1 MRHAAIL
8 IVDDDREVLRTV
20 AELVREAGYRTATA
34 VSTRAAR
41 QEIEADFIDLLVL
54 DERIGVE
61 SGIRFLAEERQR
73 TPGISGLMIT
83 GHADMKYAI
92 AAMRAG
98 ALDLLE
104 KPFDNERLIEA
115 IARGLSASQVT
126 REARFQRW
134 KAANSAGFSSI
145 TADSTPMRRAIEDA
159 KKAAVSRASV
169 LLLGESGTGKD
180 VFAKAIHEESL
191 RKNGP
196 CVIVNAGT
204 ISPSLVESTLFGH
217 TKGAFTGADRDR
229 PGLFEQAHSGTLFL
243 DEIGEMPLDLQVKLL
258 RVIEDGLVTR
268 LGSARPLK
276 VDVRLITATNRDLK
290 AEAAAGKFRKDLYY
304 RLAGFPIHLPPLR
317 ERGQDIVALANRFL
331 AKHAEENHL
340 PVTGFSDE
348 AVRAMLIFPW
358 PGNVREL
365 DFVVRRAALRTASA
379 IVGAEDLDLGPA
391 PALRSITETGD
402 GLVPPY
408 RKALEEFERAY
419 FSILLSQ
426 CGQNKAEAARLAGLD
441 RTSLY
446 SHLRKLP
453 GFTQN

>member
-1 MRHAAIL
+1 MRQAVIL
-8 IVDDDREVLRTV
+8 IVDDDREILRTV
-20 AELVREAGYRTATA
+20 GELVREAGYRTVME

-41 QEIEADFIDLLVL
+41 EAIKADFVDLLVL

-61 SGIRFLAEERQR
+61 SGIRFLEEERQR
-73 TPGISGLMIT
+73 TPGMSSLMMT
-83 GHADMKYAI
+83 GHADLKYSI

-98 ALDLLE
+98 ALDLLV
-104 KPFDNERLIEA
+104 KPFDNARLIEA
-115 IARGLSASQVT
+115 IKRGLTALQVT

-134 KAANSAGFSSI
+134 KAAHSAGFANIAAES
-145 TADSTPMRRAIEDA
+145 APMRRAMEDA
-159 KKAAVSRASV
+159 KKAAASRASV

-229 PGLFEQAHSGTLFL
+229 PGLFERADGGTLFL
-243 DEIGEMPLDLQVKLL
+243 DEIGEMPIDLQVKLL

-268 LGSARPLK
+268 LASARPLK

-290 AEAAAGKFRKDLYY
+290 AEAAAGKFRQDLYY

-317 ERGQDIVALANRFL
+317 ERGRDIVALANRFL

-348 AVRAMLIFPW
+348 AVATMLNFPW

-379 IVGAEDLDLGPA
+379 ILGPDDLDLEPA
-391 PALRSITETGD
+391 RRSVSDAGD
-402 GLVPPY
+402 GPVPPY

-426 CGQNKAEAARLAGLD
+426 SGQNKAEAARLAGLD

-453 GFTQN
+453 GFTRN